1 MERYDEMNYEP
12 MLSDEM
18 PIEEG
23 DNEFIIKDAKMAD
36 WAISKIA
43 EERERTKFFIDCAKE
58 EIEKL
63 QNKIKDAEAKC
74 ENATNFLSS
83 KLGEF
88 LEKGDVP
95 KKQTKT
101 QISVTLPA
109 GKIIKKLPK
118 VEFTMSNGDSVTK
131 SKDVTEFVTEVK
143 EIDPSL
149 IKTKEEVDWA
159 TLKKAIT
166 SDGEGGVIVK
176 DSGEYIESL
185 IATETLP
192 SIEIK
197 TE

>member
-23 DNEFIIKDAKMAD
+23 DNEFVIKDAKMAD
-36 WAISKIA
+36 WAIAKIA
-43 EERERTKFFIDCAKE
+43 EERERTKFFIDCAND

-63 QNKIKDAEAKC
+63 QNKIRDAEAKC
-74 ENATNFLSS
+74 ENATNFLSG

-95 KKQTKT
+95 KKETKT

-118 VEFTMSNGDSVTK
+118 VEFVMSNGDSVTK
-131 SKDVTEFVTEVK
+131 SKDLAEFVTEIKAV
-143 EIDPSL
+143 DPNL
-149 IKTKEEVDWA
+149 VKTKEEVDWA

-166 SDGEGGVIVK
+166 SDGEGGVILK